1 MWRLMRVE
9 ERCPIC
15 DYELPRCQCTFGGP
29 AHPDRSMMERVVKDH
44 LYMLSEE
51 QLKHVVWLER
61 FWRTSSD
68 DAEYNECYEKL
79 KERTGYGKYGKGT

>member
-1 MWRLMRVE
+1 MQIK

-15 DYELPRCQCTFGGP
+15 DYYISGGEAGINCQCLFGGS

-44 LYMLSEE
+44 LYMLSEK
-51 QLKHVVWLER
+51 QLKHVIKLER

-68 DAEYNECYEKL
+68 EEEYNQCYDKL
-79 KERTGYGKYGKGT
+79 KARTEWSDG